1 MYIKLQRGLCEM
13 KIDLSMVDIFED
25 SELELDKKITFIFG
39 KNGTGKSTFTEE
51 IKKMTSDYDVSIF
64 QGFNNIIDEN
74 HQLNAVVLGEEN
86 IAINAKIEE
95 KKKAIELKEKEI
107 ARINKNLSEPE
118 IQTSGLEDVKHKKN
132 IMQQRKNLLIFIRNL
147 RQLSK
152 TRKTRKLR
160 KHHIIKEIFKMIYRR
175 RYYYRMKKRK
185 N

>member
-1 MYIKLQRGLCEM
+1 M

-118 IQTSGLEDVKHKKN
+118 IKENSNFWTRRCKAQEKYNAAEKKLTDFYTQSASTIKNKKN
-132 IMQQRKNLLIFIRNL
+132 PQVA
-147 RQLSK
+147 K
-152 TRKTRKLR
+152 TS
-160 KHHIIKEIFKMIYRR
+160 
-175 RYYYRMKKRK
+175 YYFRMKIWHRF
-185 N
+185 